1 MRGYSD
7 LVMLDSFQTVVVQ
20 LAQTSSSLSEELR

>member
-7 LVMLDSFQTVVVQ
+7 LVMLDSFQTVVQ
-20 LAQTSSSLSEELR
+20 LDQTSSRLSEELK